1 MISITSLTFACN
13 RATNLLPL
21 ILGLFFKISGTSSRV
36 MTMLSN
42 VGLCVSG
49 RTVERLKKRISD
61 DAIAHAAELMKS
73 RHLFCTTF
81 DNINIY
87 LRKFQQRV
95 TNKNE
100 MIHATNCAILAIDEE
115 GLDIGQAENLEAKL
129 SLRGRRFE
137 GTFDDILP
145 SREDDEHLKK
155 AFTCLIA
162 EMLVCYTPESKSWK
176 ERAKFLDE
184 IKKMMPSD

>member
-1 MISITSLTFACN
+1 MISITSLTFARN

-21 ILGLFFKISGTSSRV
+21 ILGLFFKISGTSSLV

-49 RTVERLKKRISD
+49 RTVERLKKRIRSD
-61 DAIAHAAELMKS
+61 GAIAHAAELMKS

-95 TNKNE
+95 TDKNE

-129 SLRGRRFE
+129 SLCGRRSE

-162 EMLVCYTPESKSWK
+162 EMLVRYTPESKSW
-176 ERAKFLDE
+176 
-184 IKKMMPSD
+184 SD